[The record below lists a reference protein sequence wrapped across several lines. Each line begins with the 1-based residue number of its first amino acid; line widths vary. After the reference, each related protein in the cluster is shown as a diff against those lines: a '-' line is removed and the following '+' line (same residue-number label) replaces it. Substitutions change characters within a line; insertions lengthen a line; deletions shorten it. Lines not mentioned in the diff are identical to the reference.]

1 MDLVA
6 KNMGLFQEV
15 ADRTDVEL
23 ELSPILIYIFNHG
36 IEKFGPRELS
46 PNIIKLL
53 EQRTGL
59 SILADGFPAEMEN
72 DEPEEQ
78 GYEVKVASKQEFYTF
93 C

>member
-1 MDLVA
+1 MNGSRDISFTMDLVA
-6 KNMGLFQEV
+6 KNIGLFQEV

-23 ELSPILIYIFNHG
+23 ELSPILINIFNDG
-36 IEKFGPRELS
+36 IEQFGPRERL
-46 PNIIKLL
+46 PNILKLL

-78 GYEVKVASKQEFYTF
+78 GY
-93 C
+93 